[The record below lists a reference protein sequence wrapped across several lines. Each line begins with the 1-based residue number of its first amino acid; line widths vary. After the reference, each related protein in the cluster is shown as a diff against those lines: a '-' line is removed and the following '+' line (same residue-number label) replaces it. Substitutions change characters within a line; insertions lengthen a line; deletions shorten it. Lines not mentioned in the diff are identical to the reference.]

1 MFSGVFIQTPGN
13 NFTKELE
20 TENSKLFLKS
30 FMNNF
35 DFCMNMNEQ
44 YLNLTQEF
52 QAISLSLSALY

>member
-1 MFSGVFIQTPGN
+1 
-13 NFTKELE
+13 
-20 TENSKLFLKS
+20 
-30 FMNNF
+30 MNNF